1 MRRTA
6 ILFTMFLL
14 LGITSA
20 WAADEHNSF
29 SIEDAASVDEAV
41 ARITAKLEKQG
52 FDVVTTINHSANAAS
67 VPLELDPTQ
76 VIFFRSLRLETPLLR
91 QSQTVGIDLP
101 FKILVYEDTSGIQF
115 KFNDIGYLADRH
127 DLRILNLG
135 LLQLNNAQE
144 QFGKLDNGVITIE
157 SNQSVDDTVFSLRT
171 ALLGAGF
178 AIPLEIEFG
187 ADATG
192 RRTSQRQTT
201 LLVFG
206 NPMVGTQLMQNRQE
220 IGLDLPQKFL
230 VFEDRKGQVHIAYND
245 PFFIAQRAGIQ
256 GLNQLLTNI
265 ANALSGLAEAGVNP

>member
-6 ILFTMFLL
+6 ILFTMFLW
-14 LGITSA
+14 LGVSVA
-20 WAADEHNSF
+20 WAADEQNRCP
-29 SIEDAASVDEAV
+29 IEDAASVDEAV

-52 FDVVTTINHSANAAS
+52 FDVVAIINHSENAAS
-67 VPLELDPTQ
+67 VGLELDPTQ
-76 VIFFRSLRLETPLLR
+76 AIFFRSSRLDPPLLR
-91 QSQTVGIDLP
+91 QNQTVGIDLP
-101 FKILVYEDTSGIQF
+101 FKFLVYEDTSGIQC

-135 LLQLNNAQE
+135 LLLLNKAQE

-157 SNQSVDDTVFSLRT
+157 SNQSVDETVSSLRM
-171 ALLGAGF
+171 ALVNAGF

-187 ADATG
+187 ADAAG
-192 RRTSQRQTT
+192 RRTKLRQTT

-206 NPMVGTQLMQNRQE
+206 NPNVGTQLMQNRQE

-256 GLNQLLTNI
+256 GLEQLLTNI
-265 ANALSGLAEAGVNP
+265 ANALRGLAEAGVNP

>member
-1 MRRTA
+1 MRRIA
-6 ILFTMFLL
+6 ILLTMFLL

-20 WAADEHNSF
+20 WATDEQNSCP
-29 SIEDAASVDEAV
+29 IEDAASVDEAV

-52 FDVVTTINHSANAAS
+52 FDVVAIINHSKNAAN
-67 VPLELDPTQ
+67 VGLELDPTQ
-76 VIFFRSLRLETPLLR
+76 VIFFRSSRLEPPLLK
-91 QSQTVGIDLP
+91 QNQTVGIDLP
-101 FKILVYEDTSGIQF
+101 FKFLVYEDTSGIQC

-135 LLQLNNAQE
+135 LLLLNKAQE

-157 SNQSVDDTVFSLRT
+157 SNQSVDETVSSLRI
-171 ALLGAGF
+171 ALVNAGF

-187 ADATG
+187 ADAVG
-192 RRTSQRQTT
+192 RRTKLRQAT

-206 NPMVGTQLMQNRQE
+206 NPNVGTQLMQNRQE

-256 GLNQLLTNI
+256 GLEQLLTNI
-265 ANALSGLAEAGVNP
+265 ANALRGLAEAGVNP

>member
-14 LGITSA
+14 LGVSAA
-20 WAADEHNSF
+20 WAADERNSCP
-29 SIEDAASVDEAV
+29 IEDAASVDEAV
-41 ARITAKLEKQG
+41 VRITAKLEKQG
-52 FDVVTTINHSANAAS
+52 FDVVAIINHSKNAAN
-67 VPLELDPTQ
+67 VGLELDPTQ
-76 VIFFRSLRLETPLLR
+76 VIFFRSSRLEPPLLR
-91 QSQTVGIDLP
+91 QNQTVGIDLP
-101 FKILVYEDTSGIQF
+101 FKFLVYEDTSGIQC

-135 LLQLNNAQE
+135 LLLLNKAQE

-157 SNQSVDDTVFSLRT
+157 SNQSVDETVSSLRM
-171 ALLGAGF
+171 ALVNAGF

-187 ADATG
+187 ADAAG
-192 RRTSQRQTT
+192 RRTKLRQTT

-206 NPMVGTQLMQNRQE
+206 NPNVGTQLMQNRQE

-256 GLNQLLTNI
+256 GLEQLLTNI
-265 ANALSGLAEAGVNP
+265 ANALRGLAEAGVNP

>member
-1 MRRTA
+1 
-6 ILFTMFLL
+6 MFLL
-14 LGITSA
+14 LGVSAA
-20 WAADEHNSF
+20 WAADERNSCP
-29 SIEDAASVDEAV
+29 IEDAASVDEAV

-52 FDVVTTINHSANAAS
+52 FDVVAIINHSKNAAN
-67 VPLELDPTQ
+67 VGLELDPTQ
-76 VIFFRSLRLETPLLR
+76 VIFFRSSRLEPPLLR
-91 QSQTVGIDLP
+91 QNQTVGIDLP
-101 FKILVYEDTSGIQF
+101 FKFLVYEDTLGIQC

-135 LLQLNNAQE
+135 LLLLNKAQE

-157 SNQSVDDTVFSLRT
+157 SNQSVDETISSLRM
-171 ALLGAGF
+171 ALVNAGF

-187 ADATG
+187 ADAAG
-192 RRTSQRQTT
+192 RRTKLRQTT

-206 NPMVGTQLMQNRQE
+206 NPNVGTQLMQNRQE

-256 GLNQLLTNI
+256 GLEQLLTNI
-265 ANALSGLAEAGVNP
+265 ANALRGLAEAGVNP